1 MSKILAFLSGRKT
14 YIVSALVVIGG
25 LAVKYGLDI
34 PSWVW
39 LVLGGA
45 GLASVRAG
53 VDKVKEALNEAEVE
67 E

>member
-1 MSKILAFLSGRKT
+1 MSKILEFLAGRKT
-14 YIVSALVVIGG
+14 YIISGLVVIGG
-25 LAVKYGLDI
+25 LTVKYGLDI

-53 VDKVKEALNEAEVE
+53 VDKVKEVLDEAEVE

>member
-53 VDKVKEALNEAEVE
+53 VTKVEEALNEAEVE